1 MGEGGTEAI
10 IDVDDHS
17 PAGITAPVAQDGF
30 QQSVEDVAGLGCS
43 LTDCAEHKVVSDVIW
58 IKEGETKIGLVF
70 LGDGA
75 AEVGVFEVYFYAV
88 VCATR
93 LEL

>member
-1 MGEGGTEAI
+1 M
-10 IDVDDHS
+10 
-17 PAGITAPVAQDGF
+17 
-30 QQSVEDVAGLGCS
+30 
-43 LTDCAEHKVVSDVIW
+43 SDVIW
-58 IKEGETKIGLVF
+58 IKEGETKISLVF

-93 LEL
+93 LELRDHRN